1 MHGAEHVI
9 VNLYIIISY
18 SHSAIVV
25 LTSDSALVVRIL
37 ELTLKDEGDVTTK
50 VDGEIHYYIGVH

>member
-18 SHSAIVV
+18 IHSAIVV
-25 LTSDSALVVRIL
+25 LTSDSALVVTIL

-50 VDGEIHYYIGVH
+50 VDGEIHY

>member
-1 MHGAEHVI
+1 MHAYLLV
-9 VNLYIIISY
+9 LYI
-18 SHSAIVV
+18 HSAIVV

-50 VDGEIHYYIGVH
+50 VNGEIQY